1 MFLTS
6 SRHCL
11 RRLPAFRNAGA
22 SPMLRSARPAVSF
35 FSSSSSEASEDPSKP
50 TVEVARACPREFY
63 QMSNDMIIKLSAE
76 GVFQAIEERL
86 IREIMAVDGVGWDDA
101 HKKFKEISAA
111 NQSGMLLQTL
121 PYYAGMSTG
130 ELHRRVISFFL
141 SFFLSFSSHYDSH

>member
-1 MFLTS
+1 
-6 SRHCL
+6 
-11 RRLPAFRNAGA
+11 
-22 SPMLRSARPAVSF
+22 MLRSARPAVSF